1 MTKNTEHILVVDDNQ
16 DTLQMLKRKIEAK
29 GWKTTTVPDVDQA
42 LKVLQYEAID
52 LVLTDYKMP
61 KVTGLDLIRHMH
73 NHFPEV
79 PVIMITGYPSIEGA
93 VEAVKVGADEYLSK
107 PFTDDE
113 LFVAID
119 NAILKIREKK
129 QFTKAPPNNPY
140 GLIGRSEQMQEL
152 FRKIQK
158 STSNNAT
165 VLIQG
170 ESGTGKELVAR
181 AIHYHSHHNK
191 APFVPVNCGAIPES
205 LLEAELFGFTK
216 GSFTGATETRA
227 GYFLTADG
235 GSIFLDEISETS
247 LSMQVKLLRVL
258 QDRQISM
265 IGSKTPRKVTVRI
278 IAATNKDLPLLVKQG
293 GFRDDLYFRLN
304 VLPIHIPPLREHPDD
319 VIPLTQHFLEKYARE
334 NSLNIPELSSEV
346 VKAMVN
352 YAWPGNV
359 RELENL
365 VYRLIILCDG
375 QKIEIS
381 DLPSYMKFTLSQHHN
396 TKRSLKQVE
405 EEHIRNVL
413 ASVSGN
419 KSIAAG
425 ILGVDRKTLYN
436 KMKEYNIAQTA
447 KEDL

>member
-1 MTKNTEHILVVDDNQ
+1 VTKNTEHILVVDDNQ

-42 LKVLQYEAID
+42 LKVLQYETID